1 MEEQRETGGGAESQ
15 GNRGGIRYITEALL
29 LKQTGCQSLAMVRSL
44 NLSSN
49 GDKRIKFIENLHGCQ
64 RLQVLNLNHN
74 LIQSMERL
82 NALTQLRELQLAH
95 NNIQRIE
102 GLELMSS
109 LQHLNLSHNRINHI
123 PVWLPKKLHSLHTLH
138 LQHNLITS
146 LYEVSRLR
154 SLSSLSELSVS
165 GNPASSLPHSRFF
178 LLYHVRT
185 LDRLDD
191 LPITQDERRD
201 AHQRFSAEELERLQ
215 QEVDSSQSELSRLQR
230 EQLAAVTR
238 IKQQE
243 ETNQTLTAHT
253 ETQRHTHTLREQEL
267 HTKSQLLE
275 KTTAEL
281 TRALHRLYELEQE
294 LTFYKI
300 DAKLN
305 PLPPCSVQDVVIV
318 DSVAESP
325 YIGKA
330 RHIRNTIT
338 SAPQNSSSS
347 PSLQTQE
354 GSDLHTDMGTS
365 HPFLEDC
372 KTEQSKAEVDLQLTH
387 QTELQTVAEH
397 RVPEETK
404 SRQQEVLC
412 CLFSKLS
419 VLEQLRDEADETK
432 RQMDRQTDESRK
444 KERETEELETQLLT
458 LDTTDPQHAHVTA
471 RLSSWR
477 QLLDRMNGKQSELE
491 GRLDD
496 MLSRIAMETQ
506 EIKELEQQ
514 LTDGQILANEVL
526 QRDLEGIISGLQE
539 YLRGLR
545 KQAHR
550 AQQQVDSLQAEN
562 QSLQLHLE
570 DTQAHCRQLEDTAR
584 AHRQDM
590 SVQQEKLSVLRTEAQ
605 ALRDRQ
611 VDLEAELKQL
621 REELTQQITMG
632 QLECDSLQAAVDKE
646 KHTRKIRES
655 QLQSTIETLHDEK
668 VSLQQVVQ
676 RLQVQ
681 RDQTKAQLHQARSQY
696 EDTRTQLDQTRI
708 QLDQITTA
716 ILDPQEV
723 QSGPEDKYSNPVSPE
738 DMLSRSVEQ
747 LYRAIQQ
754 TRTSTEQLQQD
765 QNHSQ
770 KQIARLQ
777 AQLAQDQDHVTQLK
791 AQVTRDQD
799 HIAQLEAQVTQ
810 DQDHITQL
818 EAQVAQDHNHI
829 TQLEAQVTQDQDHIT
844 QLEAQVTQDQDH
856 ITQLEAQV
864 AQDHDH
870 ITQLQS
876 QVAQDQ
882 DQAAQLES
890 QVIGGVEQDQEPD
903 WRLQEE
909 LERLRVRLHRSQ
921 SRNRH
926 VQHKLEG
933 ELKQSALQ
941 LQDVQQE
948 RDALLQQLRS
958 QSDGHQRSLGRLNRK
973 LRQLSRSMCDSDQLT
988 VEQLKSASE
997 QLRALNHM
1005 VENSVEELD
1014 GSFHQPEGSS
1024 ERQSKHTPAQQ
1035 SEHTHTVEELRA
1047 KLDKAQRHT
1056 HRLRQKLDR
1065 TRTRT
1070 STRDGGQWYF
1080 VPPGQSSLSL
1090 GSLGTQDSGL
1100 GLQYLSSPERGR
1112 QQDRPPTGGGYWVY
1126 IPLTHTDSDTAA
1138 AEWRDSGGGSDA
1150 DRSSREQT
1158 PPPPTAPGA
1167 AVSAGLSDG
1176 QTPLVGPAWLLCGSP
1191 AAVVYSPPGGGASLH
1206 CNIPEHRDTQGDR
1219 CVCECV
1225 HKEAERLE
1233 EERKKL
1239 RLETKQLRLTL
1250 KQHSSVMQVCD
1261 EVECVEKT
1269 LLKRR
1274 AELRQ
1279 ADRLLLEA
1287 QSSIHTARDKASSAQ
1302 RKADVLQ
1309 RSAQESAICLLEA
1322 TQHVRALQEDE
1333 VEELRRRQE
1342 KERMLREV
1350 EEALR
1355 SREQEFQRLCTK
1367 IHSASDRLSDVLS
1380 DLQKSQERLN
1390 SFNIQVEQQ
1399 EQRLVQRSEEH
1410 QTAVNRVE
1418 EVREEEQRLQNRVKE
1433 LFQQHE
1439 ALLSKKSSTVS
1450 AMREDELKLITV
1462 QSELNTHRA
1471 ELKQVLQE
1479 LLVEQQDLE
1488 VVKTKRIQTLQRLH
1502 KKQDQ
1507 LDRIQVEVDRAKDE
1521 LDRIQVEADKKRD
1534 ELDGTQDEVDKRKDE
1549 LENKKEEVNRK
1560 IEELDRK
1567 REEMAELQQK
1577 VESHKKETEICLK
1590 ETKQQQTELQELQEE
1605 LSRRREERRSLQEQ
1619 CKHLE
1624 ARRRHADRSLSAV
1637 EVELTKQR
1645 EEHSH
1650 AQLLKQEVVRDTAAN
1665 QEEFKKHSE
1674 LLSLLSEQVEERK
1687 KHLQTLEQ
1695 EMNVC
1700 SQQQQQRAEHLKE
1713 LARQIEDK
1721 QAVCVGL
1728 EDFKAAASQLEDRG
1742 HRLTQQQLQLN
1753 QIKEELWQREK
1764 QLIYKEEEL
1773 KQQEEELQL
1782 KEEGLQK
1789 KREELPV
1796 KEVFKDSSEESE
1808 EDEDKSFYL
1817 STAGLRS
1824 AFSSEEER
1832 WKVELQREKLKQQED
1847 QLKARLRCRL
1857 WNQQENMKVRRLEA
1871 EESLLGLKHRLNQL
1885 DSLLT
1890 HTP

>member
-1 MEEQRETGGGAESQ
+1 MEEQRETGGGADSQ

-29 LKQTGCQSLAMVRSL
+29 LKRTGCQSLAMVHSL
-44 NLSSN
+44 NLSST

-102 GLELMSS
+102 GLELMSC
-109 LQHLNLSHNRINHI
+109 LQHLNLSHNRIDHI
-123 PVWLPKKLHSLHTLH
+123 PMWLPKKLHSLHTLH
-138 LQHNLITS
+138 LQNNLITS

-215 QEVDSSQSELSRLQR
+215 REVDSSQSELSRLQR
-230 EQLAAVTR
+230 EQLAVVTR
-238 IKQQE
+238 LHQQE

-305 PLPPCSVQDVVIV
+305 PLPPCSVQEVVTV

-338 SAPQNSSSS
+338 SSPRNSSSS

-387 QTELQTVAEH
+387 LTELQTVAEH
-397 RVPEETK
+397 TVLEETK

-412 CLFSKLS
+412 CLFSKLP

-432 RQMDRQTDESRK
+432 RQMDRQPDESRK
-444 KERETEELETQLLT
+444 TERETEERRTQLLT
-458 LDTTDPQHAHVTA
+458 LDTTDPQHAHVTD

-514 LTDGQILANEVL
+514 LTDGQILANEAL

-545 KQAHR
+545 KQAHH

-570 DTQAHCRQLEDTAR
+570 DTQVHCRQLEDTTR
-584 AHRQDM
+584 AQRQDI
-590 SVQQEKLSVLRTEAQ
+590 SVQQEKLSVFRTEAQ

-611 VDLEAELKQL
+611 VDLEGEFQQL
-621 REELTQQITMG
+621 REELTQQMTMG
-632 QLECDSLQAAVDKE
+632 QLECDALQAAVDKE
-646 KHTRKIRES
+646 KHTREIRES
-655 QLQSTIETLHDEK
+655 QLQSTIETLHDENL
-668 VSLQQVVQ
+668 SLQQVVQ

-681 RDQTKAQLHQARSQY
+681 RDQTKAHLHQTRSQY
-696 EDTRTQLDQTRI
+696 EDTRTHLHQTRI
-708 QLDQITTA
+708 QLDQITA
-716 ILDPQEV
+716 GMLDLQEIR
-723 QSGPEDKYSNPVSPE
+723 SEPEDKYSNPVSPE

-777 AQLAQDQDHVTQLK
+777 AQLAQDQDHITQLK
-791 AQVTRDQD
+791 AQITQDQD

-810 DQDHITQL
+810 GQDHITQL
-818 EAQVAQDHNHI
+818 EA
-829 TQLEAQVTQDQDHIT
+829 L
-844 QLEAQVTQDQDH
+844 
-856 ITQLEAQV
+856 
-864 AQDHDH
+864 
-870 ITQLQS
+870 
-876 QVAQDQ
+876 VAQDQ
-882 DQAAQLES
+882 DQAAQLEA
-890 QVIGGVEQDQEPD
+890 QVIGGVERDQEPD
-903 WRLQEE
+903 WKLQEE

-958 QSDGHQRSLGRLNRK
+958 QSDGHQSSIGRLNRK

-988 VEQLKSASE
+988 AEQLKSASE

-1024 ERQSKHTPAQQ
+1024 ERQSKHTPVLQ
-1035 SEHTHTVEELRA
+1035 SEHAHTVEELRA

-1065 TRTRT
+1065 TRTK
-1070 STRDGGQWYF
+1070 TRDGGQWCF
-1080 VPPGQSSLSL
+1080 IPPGHSALSL

-1112 QQDRPPTGGGYWVY
+1112 QQVRPPTRGGYWVY
-1126 IPLTHTDSDTAA
+1126 IPLTHTDSDTAE

-1158 PPPPTAPGA
+1158 PPPPPAPGA
-1167 AVSAGLSDG
+1167 AIFAGLSDG

-1191 AAVVYSPPGGGASLH
+1191 AAVVYSPPGGGAALH

-1250 KQHSSVMQVCD
+1250 RQHSSVMQVCD

-1302 RKADVLQ
+1302 REAEVLQ
-1309 RSAQESAICLLEA
+1309 RSAQDSAICLLEA

-1390 SFNIQVEQQ
+1390 SLNIQVEQQ

-1433 LFQQHE
+1433 LLQQHE

-1462 QSELNTHRA
+1462 QFELNTHRA
-1471 ELKQVLQE
+1471 ELQQVLQE
-1479 LLVEQQDLE
+1479 LLVEQQALE
-1488 VVKTKRIQTLQRLH
+1488 EVKTKRTLRLQRLH

-1534 ELDGTQDEVDKRKDE
+1534 ELDGTRDEVDKTKDE

-1560 IEELDRK
+1560 IKELDRK

-1665 QEEFKKHSE
+1665 QEEFKKNSE

-1700 SQQQQQRAEHLKE
+1700 SQQQQQQRAEHLKE
-1713 LARQIEDK
+1713 LDRQIEDK

-1728 EDFKAAASQLEDRG
+1728 EDFKAAVSQLEDRG
-1742 HRLTQQQLQLN
+1742 RRLTQQQLQLN
-1753 QIKEELWQREK
+1753 QIKEELWLREK
-1764 QLIYKEEEL
+1764 QLIHKEEEL

-1782 KEEGLQK
+1782 EEEGLQK
-1789 KREELPV
+1789 KLEELRV
-1796 KEVFKDSSEESE
+1796 KEDKQHKTEEE
-1808 EDEDKSFYL
+1808 EDESFYL
-1817 STAGLRS
+1817 STVGLRS

-1847 QLKARLRCRL
+1847 RLKARLRCSL
-1857 WNQQENMKVRRLEA
+1857 WNQQENMKVRRQEA
-1871 EESLLGLKHRLNQL
+1871 EESLLGLKHRLDQL